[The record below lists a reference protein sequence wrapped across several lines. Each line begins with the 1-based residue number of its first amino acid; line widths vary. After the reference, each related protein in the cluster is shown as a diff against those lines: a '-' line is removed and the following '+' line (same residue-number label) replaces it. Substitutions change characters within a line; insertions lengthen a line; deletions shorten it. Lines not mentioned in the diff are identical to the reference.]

1 MPVAV
6 GAGVLACVLVHDGI
20 YGLTVV
26 ADTTSPVYWTTVLVL
41 GLLVVLAY
49 PLRLRAV
56 APTAVALV
64 AFVAATRSAG
74 LEHGLAQQ
82 QGLAASRGVAVQPL
96 LWSSKRA

>member
-1 MPVAV
+1 MPVAL
-6 GAGVLACVLVHDGI
+6 GAGVLARVLVHDGI

-26 ADTTSPVYWTTVLVL
+26 ADTTSPVYWTTVPVL

>member
-26 ADTTSPVYWTTVLVL
+26 ADTTSPVYWTTVPVL